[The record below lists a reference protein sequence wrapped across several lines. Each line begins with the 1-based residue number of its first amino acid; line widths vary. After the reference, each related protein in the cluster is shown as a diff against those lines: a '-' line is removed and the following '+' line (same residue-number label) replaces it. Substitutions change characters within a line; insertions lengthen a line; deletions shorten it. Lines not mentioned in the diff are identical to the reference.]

1 MLDHIG
7 VERKALVVLEKE
19 NEFAK
24 LSARNIKG
32 VKVVAPDNVSVLD
45 VVAHDDLILTKTALE
60 AVEEA
65 LQ

>member
-1 MLDHIG
+1 M
-7 VERKALVVLEKE
+7 ERKALVVLEKE

-24 LSARNIKG
+24 LSARNIEG